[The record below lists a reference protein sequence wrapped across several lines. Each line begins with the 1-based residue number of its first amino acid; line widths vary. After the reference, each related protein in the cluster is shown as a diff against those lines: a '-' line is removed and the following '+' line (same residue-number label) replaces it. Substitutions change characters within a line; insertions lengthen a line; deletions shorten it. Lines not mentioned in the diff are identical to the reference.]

1 MNRFIKVYIDPLTY
15 SDLYYISMNTFISK
29 YTTYEHQYTSEDQ
42 SSKQDKSKTDSIL
55 WTTMNRIKDKS
66 ALSLFNRIGDIEKM
80 IKHMIDCII
89 YLDTSINVNHKYG
102 YKNGPYEFN
111 LRDIFRWSDLV
122 LTNEYVVLNDSD

>member
-1 MNRFIKVYIDPLTY
+1 
-15 SDLYYISMNTFISK
+15 
-29 YTTYEHQYTSEDQ
+29 
-42 SSKQDKSKTDSIL
+42 
-55 WTTMNRIKDKS
+55 MNRIQDKS